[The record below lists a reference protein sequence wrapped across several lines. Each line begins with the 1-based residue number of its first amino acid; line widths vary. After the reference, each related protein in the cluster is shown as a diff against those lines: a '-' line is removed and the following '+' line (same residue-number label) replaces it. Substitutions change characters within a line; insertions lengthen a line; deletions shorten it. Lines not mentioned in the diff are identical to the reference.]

1 MSIFNFISKLT
12 GETKK
17 TNIQDDLAYT
27 KKILDETTLPM
38 AAAFVSSVSVTPK
51 HSEAFKRAEDIFYTA
66 TRHKGKDFARDLEAV
81 LRNVRNNLNFIEKE
95 VTREI
100 ADNTFR
106 DAINLRHA
114 QLFQAAAGVGMV
126 ADLTIEVINFIT
138 TAEHAVAGGDVHQS
152 SGEMK
157 TFVEKMRKLAKL
169 LNSYGTEPRFFENV
183 MKKIPDAMVTD
194 QNKSMIREAYAKDGD
209 PYPDMELA
217 DGFISHPVFF
227 IREIWASY
235 QIARYDSQKAQKKK
249 FELLVLTLKAQRAGE
264 STAALEKQIQY
275 YDNQIAKLADKIE
288 SFEEKYR

>member
-27 KKILDETTLPM
+27 KKIFDETTLPM
-38 AAAFVSSVSVTPK
+38 AAAFVSSVSVSPK

-66 TRHKGKDFARDLEAV
+66 TRVKGKNFASSLEMV
-81 LRNVRNNLNFIEKE
+81 LRNARNNLNFIEKE
-95 VTREI
+95 VVREI
-100 ADNTFR
+100 ADDTFR

-114 QLFQAAAGVGMV
+114 QLFQASAGLAMI

-138 TAEHAVAGGDVHQS
+138 VAEHGAAGGDVQQS
-152 SGEMK
+152 AGEVK
-157 TFVEKMRKLAKL
+157 TFVEKMRKLSKL
-169 LNSYGTEPRFFENV
+169 LNSYGTEPRFFESV
-183 MKKIPDAMVTD
+183 MKKVPDAMVTE

-264 STAALEKQIQY
+264 PTASLEKQIQY